1 MELGLNKNYISFS
14 LVEYNCKV
22 KFVSTFKV
30 RCVTD
35 VHIIQYFT
43 IYSPMQNEQLQNKLS
58 VKNHELFY
66 QNKSRALSN
75 FYVITLWIIYT
86 IIR

>member
-1 MELGLNKNYISFS
+1 MHYI
-14 LVEYNCKV
+14 
-22 KFVSTFKV
+22 
-30 RCVTD
+30 TD
-35 VHIIQYFT
+35 VHIKQYFT

-58 VKNHELFY
+58 VGKDEPFY

-86 IIR
+86 ITKYYNT